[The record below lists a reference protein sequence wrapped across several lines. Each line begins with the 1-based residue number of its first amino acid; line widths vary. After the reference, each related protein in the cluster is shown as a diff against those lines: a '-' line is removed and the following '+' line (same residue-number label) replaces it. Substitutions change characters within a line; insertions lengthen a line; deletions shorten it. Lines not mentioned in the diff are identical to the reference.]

1 MLRGVLS
8 GARWG
13 CALLHHRH
21 KVHRTDGT
29 FSGSVLSYRRVHRT
43 CPVIDVAISAACAI
57 AFRARGRDRKQ
68 QCGNCQTK
76 NGVVEKMPHFDFLL
90 SAEFFGGSH
99 SSMPTIASSSAHA
112 TW

>member
-1 MLRGVLS
+1 MFRGVFS

-21 KVHRTDGT
+21 KVHRTDRT
-29 FSGSVLSYRRVHRT
+29 FSGSLLSYRRVHRT
-43 CPVIDVAISAACAI
+43 CPVIDVAISAACAT

-68 QCGNCQTK
+68 QKGHRQTE
-76 NGVVEKMPHFDFLL
+76 NEVEEKLLHFDFLL
-90 SAEFFGGSH
+90 SAEFFGRSQ
-99 SSMPTIASSSAHA
+99 SSMPTMASSSATA